1 MTVKRIRNLDINNRE
16 LFTGIYG
23 LSATNEPYIEDNLC
37 KYHLWQELYR
47 YLHGEGYITLFY
59 NRAYNFFSYQLRD
72 LELFLGKVQ
81 DDSLAIE
88 TSSQP
93 MENTPI
99 RHPRCRGPLGI
110 ISSHRP
116 QTISANS
123 QAQNPIAPTSI
134 PYADIIRGGN
144 KEVGQ
149 FYQTKRSENR
159 IFDMIF
165 NFVDT
170 HRNLRLVV
178 VFTTP
183 GETRIDDTEQ
193 VITELLARYGGQSIT
208 EMPLRLLALY
218 HAQNASQMLDIL
230 KNDRMFFLDKHFKSI
245 MFPSSNSEQS
255 IAINEKNLF
264 CVERPGQD
272 EIANMLN
279 RRRIFEGLKNVFC
292 QPLDAISSKLW
303 RDFPMRDKSG
313 KKVTEFNS
321 GRVQQV
327 QTLNEMLSMDK
338 QLLETTLLKLDTD
351 GGRQRLDALLG
362 IDSIK
367 QKLEA
372 YIRAFHEFRDGRSKN
387 FIPHIALT
395 GNPGTGKTT
404 VARLIGE
411 ILREEGLI
419 SIGHFVE
426 AAPKDLIGQYVG
438 ETRVKTAEICRRA
451 KGGILFIDEA
461 YGLCREGSNGTGPD
475 YGKEAIEALLTFM
488 LSPENDSVVI
498 FAGYPREIEY
508 FLKNGNPGLDRRV
521 PFKWNID
528 DYSPEVLYKIC
539 MKSLGNRETTEDFQ
553 TALKMLL
560 AYKYGMRSRKTWGN
574 AGSAEEIVQKLCT
587 RYIELGETGP
597 IDVDCFPEEYM
608 LHIKDISDEEEAEI
622 LRDLNELIG
631 LSSVKRSLHE
641 LITSV
646 KVNRYRMKCAHEAS
660 FGTRNLNYIFDGNPG
675 TGKTTVAKKLGNI
688 LYKFGIL
695 ESPEIIEADVNKINT
710 GNPAQ
715 NMIEFCDKAIGK
727 VLFIDEAYSLSN
739 HGDTRAI
746 DTLTDALTK
755 DDYKGKMAVVLAGYS
770 TDMRRFLEANQGLNS
785 RFPNQIHFDDYTSEE
800 LWQVLQLH
808 ARHHK
813 PLPLIL
819 HEDCHP
825 YAIDYFN
832 RLSRENFANAREAE
846 NLLQKLDT
854 RMGVRAYQQ
863 HISDLTILPEDFDS
877 YGKIDPALIK
887 VKGLDTRTPM
897 EKLDSLR
904 GIDNLK
910 KQFQKYI
917 HDFRY
922 AKEHPQS
929 VRFRPH
935 MAFVGNPG
943 TGKTTVARIFGEIL
957 REEHLLS
964 TGNFVEVKKEDL
976 TKGHVGGTAEQ
987 TKAMC
992 KQARGGI
999 MFIDEAHQLY
1009 EGKDEH
1015 GYGKEALKVILTEL
1029 ESRTDT
1035 LYIFAG
1041 YTREMN
1047 EFLDKA
1053 DPGLRSRVTN
1063 IFEFEDYKP
1072 DVLTSILRSKLVGVT
1087 TTPDFDRMVVLM
1099 VENIYKQRNPFTF
1112 GNARDMERIA
1122 SEIMSEYLDRHNGHG
1137 PLDVDCLPARYMRNL
1152 KEITPEDESFFMNE
1166 LNGLIGLYNV
1176 KRTLSEL
1183 TQNAKGLRHKVQRGL
1198 VKDIPLH
1205 DLTFLFM
1212 GNPGTGKTTVAQL
1225 MGKILCGYGLLSSDE
1240 VNVYTK
1246 DQIMSKY
1253 VGETQKNVTEM
1264 FNASYGR
1271 VLFIDE
1277 AYMLAKDEH
1286 GKEALDQITA
1296 NITNPVYRGKMAI
1309 VMAGYTKDIMD
1320 MLNANSGLS
1329 SRFAYKVM
1337 FDDYS
1342 NDELWHILSTNIS
1355 KQHMLIDED
1364 VCKPYADAFF
1374 DKERRSGAN
1383 FGNVRT
1389 CNNLLAEI
1397 MSRQNCRTASHSDDL
1412 DDAALMTILPEDF
1425 PNYMETTATRLAD
1438 SVQQMMHENSFN
1450 SSINQ
1455 NIFID
1460 CAANDPSKRAKEIKD
1475 LDFAVGLLH
1484 CSMGE
1489 GTGFIVSLSQRY
1501 ILTCSHVIENGCSF
1515 EFRMFS
1521 GKFATH
1527 AHILWNNYEQDMAL
1541 LVVDEL
1547 PAEARFLELDNT
1559 TNQDPEKLTK
1569 LILCGFPDGSAFASG
1584 VSLVEGAINNFE
1596 KQHQWNDR
1604 CFDTIY
1610 ANVSATH
1617 GCSGG
1622 PVVRSADLKV
1632 IGLLQGGKEGG
1643 EIQFITDI
1651 HQLFKNVNIKS

>member
-47 YLHGEGYITLFY
+47 YLHEEGYVALFY

-81 DDSLAIE
+81 DG
-88 TSSQP
+88 SSATGATAQLV
-93 MENTPI
+93 ENIPI
-99 RHPRCRGPLGI
+99 RHPRCRGPLGTV
-110 ISSHRP
+110 SARSM
-116 QTISANS
+116 QTISNDSQTQHSIAN
-123 QAQNPIAPTSI
+123 TSI
-134 PYADIIRGGN
+134 PYADIISGGN

-165 NFVDT
+165 NFVDI
-170 HRNLRLVV
+170 HRNHRLVV
-178 VFTTP
+178 IFTTP

-218 HAQNASQMLDIL
+218 HAQNAAQMLDIL
-230 KNDRMFFLDKHFKSI
+230 QNDRMFFYDKHFKSI
-245 MFPSSNSEQS
+245 MFSSANDEQK

-264 CVERPGQD
+264 CVERPEQD

-292 QPLDAISSKLW
+292 QPMDAISSKLW

-338 QLLETTLLKLDTD
+338 QILGTTLLKLDTD

-488 LSPENDSVVI
+488 LSPDNDSVVI
-498 FAGYPREIEY
+498 FAGYPKEIEY
-508 FLKNGNPGLDRRV
+508 FLKNGNPGLERRV

-528 DYSPEVLYKIC
+528 DYSPEVLYQIC
-539 MKSLGNRETTEDFQ
+539 MKSLGDRETTEDFQ

-560 AYKYGMRSRKTWGN
+560 AYKYSMRSRKTWGN

-587 RYIELGETGP
+587 RYIELGKTGP
-597 IDVDCFPEEYM
+597 MDVECFPEEYM
-608 LHIKDISDEEEAEI
+608 RHIKDISDEEEAEI

-631 LSSVKRSLHE
+631 LSAVKRTLKE

-646 KVNRYRMKCAHEAS
+646 KVNRYRAKCARVAS
-660 FGTRNLNYIFDGNPG
+660 FGIINLNYIFDGNPG

-688 LYKFGIL
+688 LYQFGIL
-695 ESPEIIEADVNKINT
+695 ESPEVVEADVDKINN
-710 GNPAQ
+710 GDPAK
-715 NMIEFCDKAIGK
+715 NMVDFCDKAIGK

-739 HGDTRAI
+739 HGDTRVI
-746 DTLTDALTK
+746 DALTGALTNE
-755 DDYKGKMAVVLAGYS
+755 DYKGKMAVILAGYS

-808 ARHHK
+808 ARLHK

-832 RLSRENFANAREAE
+832 RLSREDFANARSAE

-854 RMGVRAYQQ
+854 RMGARTYQQ
-863 HISDLTILPEDFDS
+863 HISDLTIMPEDFES
-877 YGKIDPALIK
+877 YGHIDPSR
-887 VKGLDTRTPM
+887 VKTGGPDTRSPM
-897 EKLDSLR
+897 EKLD
-904 GIDNLK
+904 GLK
-910 KQFQKYI
+910 GVEKMKEQFSKYI
-917 HDFRY
+917 SDYRY
-922 AKEHPQS
+922 YKEHPQS

-935 MAFVGNPG
+935 MAFIGNPG

-957 REEHLLS
+957 KEEKLLK
-964 TGNFVEVKKEDL
+964 TGNFIEVKKEDL
-976 TKGHVGGTAEQ
+976 TQGHIGGTTDQ
-987 TKAMC
+987 TKAKC
-992 KQARGGI
+992 KEARGGI

-1072 DVLTSILRSKLVGVT
+1072 DVLTSILRSKMVGVE
-1087 TTPDFDRMVVLM
+1087 TTPEFDRMLVLM

-1122 SEIMSEYLDRHNGHG
+1122 SEIMSEYRGLHNGQG
-1137 PLDVDCLPARYMRNL
+1137 PLDADCLPARYMRNL
-1152 KEITPEDESFFMNE
+1152 KEITPADESFYMSE
-1166 LNGLIGLYNV
+1166 LNGLIGLCNV

-1183 TQNAKGLRHKVQRGL
+1183 TQNAKGLRRKVQRGL
-1198 VKDIPLH
+1198 VKDIPLQ

-1212 GNPGTGKTTVAQL
+1212 GKPGTGKTTVAQL

-1277 AYMLAKDEH
+1277 AYMLAKEEH

-1296 NITNPVYRGKMAI
+1296 NMTNPVYRGKMAI
-1309 VMAGYTKDIMD
+1309 VMAGYTKDMME
-1320 MLNANSGLS
+1320 MLNANSGLP

-1342 NDELWHILSTNIS
+1342 NDELWQILESNIR
-1355 KQHMLIDED
+1355 KQNMNIDEQE
-1364 VCKPYADAFF
+1364 CKPYADAFF
-1374 DKERRSGAN
+1374 DQERQKGAV

-1389 CNNLLAEI
+1389 CNNLLTEI
-1397 MSRQNCRTASHSDDL
+1397 TNHQNCRTASCSDDL
-1412 DDAALMTILPEDF
+1412 DDTALMTIIPEDF
-1425 PNYMETTATRLAD
+1425 PNYEET
-1438 SVQQMMHENSFN
+1438 VM
-1450 SSINQ
+1450 
-1455 NIFID
+1455 
-1460 CAANDPSKRAKEIKD
+1460 KR
-1475 LDFAVGLLH
+1475 
-1484 CSMGE
+1484 S
-1489 GTGFIVSLSQRY
+1489 
-1501 ILTCSHVIENGCSF
+1501 N
-1515 EFRMFS
+1515 
-1521 GKFATH
+1521 
-1527 AHILWNNYEQDMAL
+1527 
-1541 LVVDEL
+1541 
-1547 PAEARFLELDNT
+1547 
-1559 TNQDPEKLTK
+1559 
-1569 LILCGFPDGSAFASG
+1569 
-1584 VSLVEGAINNFE
+1584 
-1596 KQHQWNDR
+1596 
-1604 CFDTIY
+1604 
-1610 ANVSATH
+1610 
-1617 GCSGG
+1617 
-1622 PVVRSADLKV
+1622 
-1632 IGLLQGGKEGG
+1632 
-1643 EIQFITDI
+1643 
-1651 HQLFKNVNIKS
+1651 